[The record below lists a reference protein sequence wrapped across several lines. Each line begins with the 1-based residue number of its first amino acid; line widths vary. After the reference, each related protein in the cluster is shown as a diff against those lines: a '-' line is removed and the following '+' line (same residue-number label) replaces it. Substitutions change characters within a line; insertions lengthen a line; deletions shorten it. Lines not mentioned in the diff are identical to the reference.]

1 MSKAIGLGAEDGTF
15 GLGFCWGLLLGVVV
29 RGGCWGG
36 LLDESLVM
44 EVICVVKGYCF
55 WRVDRIE
62 PYSKILLERVDIVD
76 LRVWS
81 SLIISS
87 HLELEAQ
94 VGGEIGREDEAVE

>member
-1 MSKAIGLGAEDGTF
+1 M
-15 GLGFCWGLLLGVVV
+15 GFCWGLLLGVVV
-29 RGGCWGG
+29 RGG

-44 EVICVVKGYCF
+44 GVICVVTGYCF